1 MEQEIKIV
9 DEYRAILKR
18 YKYTMMAIIVIGLAI
33 SIIFAKSLPS
43 IYKSTATIL
52 IEQKEIPD
60 NIVQSMVTDYAEQ
73 RLQIINKKLMSSEN
87 LNNIINRL
95 NLYQQERE
103 EGWSGQSVVDLMREN
118 ISMEMIGGEQ
128 TLDPKTGKLI
138 QPTVAFSLSFQSE
151 SPESAQQVA
160 NELVSLYLNENIKQR
175 AKIVEGATSFLE
187 QETNK
192 LRDEVS
198 SLEIKLAKFKEKN
211 AANLPEDN
219 KSSLDRLDRVDQ
231 QIVDAN
237 REITSLTESE
247 LYLNA
252 QLMQLDPNIPVYS
265 ATGQRVYSAQDRLAA
280 LKAEYTALVAK
291 YSGSHPDVVKM
302 RKEIAA
308 LQKEVGG
315 AVDTSEYQLKLKEK
329 QTELAL
335 LLDRYSPEHP
345 DVKKL
350 NMEISNLKKEIEH
363 PTKVERQN
371 AQTTPPSNSAYIQ
384 LKAQLLA
391 TQAKLREMLKSRE
404 ALKAKVLEYQEH
416 IAKAPE
422 VEREYQLLMRD
433 YENATLKYREVKGK
447 QMEAAMAEAME
458 KNTQGDEFSL
468 LEPPLLPEDPDAPNR
483 KAIAFLGLLASIMT
497 AIGFAIVKESLH
509 PVIYTPSRLASIIG
523 MSTLV
528 TIPYLES
535 EQVLLKRQK
544 VIKITSIIIGELLV
558 IAILWYAIWGND
570 SIVTP

>member
-1 MEQEIKIV
+1 MEQEIKII

-18 YKYTMMAIIVIGLAI
+18 YKYTMLAIIVVGSAI
-33 SIIFAKSLPS
+33 SIVTAKILPS

-60 NIVQSMVTDYAEQ
+60 SIVKSMVTDYAEQ
-73 RLQIINKKLMSSEN
+73 RLQVINKKLMSSEN

-95 NLYQQERE
+95 NLYQKERE
-103 EGWSGQSVVDLMREN
+103 KGWSGQSVVDLMREHIN
-118 ISMEMIGGEQ
+118 MEMIGGEQ

-138 QPTVAFSLSFQSE
+138 QPTVAFSLSFQNE
-151 SPESAQQVA
+151 SPETAQQVA
-160 NELVSLYLNENIKQR
+160 NDLVNLYLNENIKQR
-175 AKIVEGATSFLE
+175 AKIVEGATSFLA

-192 LRDEVS
+192 LRDEVTA
-198 SLEIKLAKFKEKN
+198 LEIKLAKFKEKN

-252 QLMQLDPNIPVYS
+252 QLMQLDPNVPVYS
-265 ATGQRVYSAQDRLAA
+265 AAGQRVFSAQDRLAG
-280 LKAEYTALVAK
+280 LKTEYTALVAK
-291 YSGSHPDVVKM
+291 YSESHPDVVKM

-315 AVDTSEYQLKLKEK
+315 PVDTSEYQLKLKEK

-345 DVKKL
+345 DIKKL
-350 NMEISNLKKEIEH
+350 NMEIANLKKEIEH

-371 AQTTPPSNSAYIQ
+371 VQTTAPSNSAYIQ

-391 TQAKLREMLKSRE
+391 TQAKLKEMLKSRE
-404 ALKAKVLEYQEH
+404 ALKAKLLEYQEH
-416 IAKAPE
+416 INKAPQ

-468 LEPPLLPEDPDAPNR
+468 LEPPLLPEAPDAPNR
-483 KAIAFLGLLASIMT
+483 KAIVFLGLLASIMT

-509 PVIYTPSRLASIIG
+509 PVIYTPGRLASIIG
-523 MSTLV
+523 MPTLV

-558 IAILWYAIWGND
+558 IAILWYVIWGND